1 MAWIMAPLACAV
13 AAGLSAPAAAN
24 AQQDAALDQYRL
36 EGLPTAT
43 GSERRGQPGAAPASL
58 SPADASRLARAG
70 EDETGGVVVSV
81 LAIGLAATSC
91 AGGLVARRRRLMGDH
106 TP

>member
-1 MAWIMAPLACAV
+1 MAWIVAPVACAV

-24 AQQDAALDQYRL
+24 AQQGAALDQYRL
-36 EGLPTAT
+36 QGLPSAT
-43 GSERRGQPGAAPASL
+43 GSDRRGEPGPPANL
-58 SPADASRLARAG
+58 SPAEAHRLARAG

-91 AGGLVARRRRLMGDH
+91 AGGLVARRRRLMSDH
-106 TP
+106 IP